1 MALCH
6 LRVEFGERWV
16 ECEGGNVMQI
26 TGLYPKGKG
35 LVKGAKA
42 ACIDASGA
50 QEAPV
55 IRGPLA
61 RGGVD

>member
-1 MALCH
+1 MAPCH
-6 LRVEFGERWV
+6 LRMEFGERWV
-16 ECEGGNVMQI
+16 ECEGDMMQI
-26 TGLYPKGKG
+26 TGLCPKGKD

-55 IRGPLA
+55 IRGLPA
-61 RGGVD
+61 KGGVD